1 MIGTVVIWISFLA
14 AVAASA
20 LYVRSVSRP
29 SMTEWAR
36 GAFALSATG
45 IVIASALLM
54 TYIVQHRFEYAYIA
68 NYSSRDLPLSLLVT
82 TFWAGQEGS
91 FMLWAL
97 FATVVGVFLMTSS
110 RRAEMERQTMAVY
123 AGIMAFL
130 LLFLASKSPF
140 QYIWDAFPKEMKPG
154 FVPQDGRGLNPLLQN
169 FWMIIHPPVLFV
181 GFAALAVPFSM
192 ASAGLWQRRYA
203 DWVRRTIPWVLFSA
217 LALGA
222 GLILGGYWAYG
233 VLGWGG
239 WWGWDPVENSSLI
252 PWIVAVVL
260 VHTML
265 IQLLTGRLQRTNFLL
280 AVGGFLLVVY
290 STFLTRSGV
299 LAEASVHSF
308 VDPGMF
314 AYSLLI
320 VWLAVSALVG
330 FGMIFLRRKELSRAA
345 SPSKWLTR
353 ESMLAIASIVMGMSA
368 LIILFGTSWPILSP
382 LLSKM
387 LAVTKGAVEPTF
399 YDRTNLPLAALMV
412 VLLGVSLSVKWNE
425 ENPGFFRRLLL
436 PLIGSVVLL
445 AVLVVAGLRDFS
457 AAALAW
463 AALFALLAALETA
476 YRIAKQHPLYLG
488 GAIAHAGLAL
498 LLLGIIAS
506 GRYGQKESVS
516 LILNQPKQ
524 VFGYSLTFT
533 GSEQQPDGKTKFFV
547 KAEKSGTSFTL
558 APVMFES
565 TYNNSLMRNPDYA
578 SFLTGDFYVEP
589 VTLEQGAPTP
599 TAEHVMELARGEKV
613 QVGPMEVV
621 FERFEMNP
629 HAMSGNASGSI
640 TIGAV
645 LSVKTESGTQQ
656 VTPVTSY
663 APGGAAQEV
672 RTAYL
677 KNSPIGF
684 QLLGMNVDQATRRS
698 VIQVNLVGLHGMAA
712 QPATPP
718 TLVTE
723 ISTKPYMSFV
733 WAAATLII
741 GGLALAMTRRFREQN
756 A

>member
-1 MIGTVVIWISFLA
+1 MVGTVVIWISFVA
-14 AVAASA
+14 AVAATA
-20 LYVRSVSRP
+20 LYVRSVRQP
-29 SMTEWAR
+29 SQTDWAR
-36 GAFALSATG
+36 GAFSLSATG

-54 TYIVQHRFEYAYIA
+54 TYIVQHRFEYSYIA

-97 FATVVGVFLMTSS
+97 FATVVGVFLMASS
-110 RRAEMERQTMAVY
+110 RRANMEQPTMAVY
-123 AGIMAFL
+123 SGILAFL

-140 QYIWDAFPKEMKPG
+140 QYIWDAFPNEMKPG
-154 FVPQDGRGLNPLLQN
+154 FAPQDGRGLNPLLQN
-169 FWMIIHPPVLFV
+169 FWMIIHPPVLFI

-192 ASAGLWQRRYA
+192 AIAGLWQRRYT

-217 LALGA
+217 LALGS

-252 PWIVAVVL
+252 PWIVTVVL
-260 VHTML
+260 LHTML
-265 IQLLTGRLQRTNFLL
+265 IQLLTGRLQRANFLL
-280 AVGGFLLVVY
+280 AVTGFLLVVY

-314 AYSLLI
+314 SYALLL
-320 VWLAVSALVG
+320 VWLAVSAVVG
-330 FGMIFLRRKELSRAA
+330 LGMIVLRRKDLSSAA
-345 SPSKWLTR
+345 SPSKWMTR
-353 ESMLAIASIVMGMSA
+353 ESMLAIASIVMGVSA

-382 LLSKM
+382 ILSKL

-399 YDRTNLPLAALMV
+399 YDRTNLPLAVLMV
-412 VLLGVSLSVKWNE
+412 VLLGFSLKVKWNE
-425 ENPGFFRRLLL
+425 ENPGFLRRLLF

-445 AVLVVAGLRDFS
+445 AVLLVAGLRDLP
-457 AAALAW
+457 ATVLAW
-463 AALFALLAALETA
+463 AAFFALLSALETA

-506 GRYGQKESVS
+506 GRYGKKEPVS

-533 GSEQQPDGKTKFFV
+533 GTEQQPDGKTKFFV
-547 KAEKSGTSFTL
+547 KAEKNGTTFTL

-565 TYNNSLMRNPDYA
+565 SYTNSLMRNPDYA

-589 VTLEQGAPTP
+589 VTFEQGAPTP
-599 TAEHVMELARGEKV
+599 TSEHVMELAKGEKMA
-613 QVGPMEVV
+613 VGPMEVTFV
-621 FERFEMNP
+621 RFEMNP
-629 HAMSGNASGSI
+629 HTMSGNAGGQI

-645 LSVKTESGTQQ
+645 LKVKTESGTQEI
-656 VTPVTSY
+656 TPVTTY
-663 APGGAAQEV
+663 ATGGAPQEF

-684 QLLGMNVDQATRRS
+684 QLLGMNVDQNSRKS
-698 VIQVNLVGLHGMAA
+698 IIQVNLVGLHGMAA

-733 WAAATLII
+733 WVAAALIL
-741 GGLALAMTRRFREQN
+741 GGLTLAMIRRFREQT